1 MGVSKDSRAKMVRSA
16 AKLIRT
22 RGFTATSFSE
32 VVAASGSPRG
42 SIYHHFPNGKQQLAA
57 DAIQWTSDRALAYQR
72 ACPAQTPE
80 GVLDWFVDMWRQIV
94 VSSNGAEGCVVA
106 GVALDTS
113 AGEELGG
120 LVRETFRT
128 WITLLGD
135 QLESTGLARRRAESV
150 ATAAVAGMEGALILC
165 RNESSSAPLE
175 TVALELKRLVI

>member
-1 MGVSKDSRAKMVRSA
+1 V
-16 AKLIRT
+16 
-22 RGFTATSFSE
+22 
-32 VVAASGSPRG
+32 
-42 SIYHHFPNGKQQLAA
+42 
-57 DAIQWTSDRALAYQR
+57 
-72 ACPAQTPE
+72 
-80 GVLDWFVDMWRQIV
+80 DWFVDMWRQIV

-113 AGEELGG
+113 AGEELGA